1 MLNYSVVVDRTHCPE
16 ISHFFRLEITVFKP
30 LKPLVS
36 PMSPASI
43 YDETEKVS
51 DLLYLGFIP
60 GRGHSIGWSLQK
72 IIKDGLPDREG
83 PETFSDLLDLLL
95 SLFKESESEWSGSVA
110 LNSIDVLSAPL
121 IRKEGLTKDQVET
134 KLYSF
139 ISSICE
145 MDLNTTMSLDLIP
158 DEELSETYNAYQ
170 TEIDVFNQS
179 FSEAISLNMEKGHFN
194 PIPVI
199 NIHDDE
205 LWENP
210 ILDAYLALS
219 FQYGQP
225 LIQNMLNGIIS
236 SEPIRPESQEPYF
249 DVPYMRLGG
258 SVGNADNRGVLGYVC
273 INLEEIAT
281 LAESEPNFFTLL
293 DNQIDE
299 ATNILVEHKE
309 NLIENIRTGGMPLT
323 NWFMDDSRW
332 LYSAISIVGMNEALK
347 VLINAPLAHIAGKAV
362 TYQLLEF
369 LLNKIESV
377 QLEKSVLFTVES
389 HPSEYPGAL
398 MLSES
403 ISDTKFLTAATD
415 LSPHH
420 GNELWDALEHQKK
433 FDSMYTG
440 GTLQQVF
447 LSERLTYHE
456 GCKLLV
462 RRIIETFGFSYFA
475 ITPYFSLCPEHGYL
489 SNGEDPIQCE
499 KCKPYTRVD
508 GIIQAVET
516 LPESLKEVYR
526 TRVHLDVKNR

>member
-1 MLNYSVVVDRTHCPE
+1 
-16 ISHFFRLEITVFKP
+16 
-30 LKPLVS
+30 
-36 PMSPASI
+36 MSPASI

-51 DLLYLGFIP
+51 DLLYLGIYP
-60 GRGHSIGWSLQK
+60 GKGHSIGWSLQK
-72 IIKDGLPDREG
+72 IIKDGLPDREA
-83 PETFSDLLDLLL
+83 PETFSDLLGLLL
-95 SLFKESESEWSGSVA
+95 SLFEESESEWSGSVA
-110 LNSIDVLSAPL
+110 LNSIDVLSASL

-134 KLYSF
+134 KLCSF
-139 ISSICE
+139 VSSICE
-145 MDLNTTMSLDLIP
+145 LDLNIALSLDLIP
-158 DEELSETYNAYQ
+158 DEELSETCSGYQ
-170 TEIDVFNQS
+170 TEIDGFNQS
-179 FSEAISLNMEKGHFN
+179 LSEAISMNMEKGHFN

-199 NIHDDE
+199 NIHDEE

-236 SEPIRPESQEPYF
+236 PEPIRPEPQEPYF

-258 SVGNADNRGVLGYVC
+258 PVGNAVNRGVLGYVC
-273 INLEEIAT
+273 INLEEIAA

-299 ATNILVEHKE
+299 ATEILVEHRE

-323 NWFMDDSRW
+323 NWFIDDPRW
-332 LYSAISIVGMNEALK
+332 LYSTISIVGMNEALR
-347 VLINAPLAHIAGKAV
+347 VLIDAPLAHIAGKAV

-369 LLNKIESV
+369 LLKKIESI
-377 QLEKSVLFTVES
+377 QMERSVLFSLES

-398 MLSES
+398 MLGKSD
-403 ISDTKFLTAATD
+403 SDTKFLSAATS

-420 GNELWDALEHQKK
+420 GDELWDALEHQKK

-447 LSERLTYHE
+447 LKERLAYHN
-456 GCKLLV
+456 GCKLLI
-462 RRIIETFGFSYFA
+462 RRIIETFGFSYIA
-475 ITPYFSLCPEHGYL
+475 ITPNFSLCTVHGYQ
-489 SNGEDPIQCE
+489 SDSEDPIQCE
-499 KCKPYTRVD
+499 KCIPCTRVD
-508 GIIQAVET
+508 GVIQVVET